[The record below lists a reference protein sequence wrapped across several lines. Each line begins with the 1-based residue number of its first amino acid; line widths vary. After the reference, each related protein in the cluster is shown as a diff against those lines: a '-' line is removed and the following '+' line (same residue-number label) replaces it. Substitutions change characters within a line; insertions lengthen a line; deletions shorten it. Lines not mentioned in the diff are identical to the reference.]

1 MRLSNRKSSG
11 YARSIAVGSRT
22 RSIFQLTGQN
32 SLSLLNQIP
41 EIVRIQLHHGELER
55 LIASC
60 MDEVYALAK
69 SGDDNDRKM
78 QLVGIEL
85 RARVL
90 LERYKKLTVN

>member
-1 MRLSNRKSSG
+1 MNLATTK
-11 YARSIAVGSRT
+11 
-22 RSIFQLTGQN
+22 
-32 SLSLLNQIP
+32 SLLATLEQSP
-41 EIVRIQLHHGELER
+41 ESVQLHHGELER

-85 RARVL
+85 RARLL
-90 LERYKKLTVN
+90 LERYKKLSVN